1 MLCQGEASEVRRG
14 EARLINKNENAACL
28 DSCSAIPLAVLPDPI
43 CSPLSRT
50 RTGPSKTQ
58 GRQPE
63 RDNDN
68 VYMLITCE
76 NMQQTADEAATARQP
91 AICHEVYFFTPT
103 EITRARGRD
112 RGWEYRNRTR
122 TWSRHRQQRRRHGLL
137 LCVPFK
143 VNLPARP
150 SSVVLC
156 VCVRAY

>member
-1 MLCQGEASEVRRG
+1 MLCQGEASEVRWG

-28 DSCSAIPLAVLPDPI
+28 DSCSAILLAVLPDPI
-43 CSPLSRT
+43 SSLPRT

-76 NMQQTADEAATARQP
+76 NMQQTADSQTRQLRRGSLQFAMRYTFSHQLKLPEQGGGAEDESTETEPEPEAGTGMTYCCVCPSKCTCPRV
-91 AICHEVYFFTPT
+91 C
-103 EITRARGRD
+103 
-112 RGWEYRNRTR
+112 
-122 TWSRHRQQRRRHGLL
+122 RR
-137 LCVPFK
+137 LC
-143 VNLPARP
+143 R
-150 SSVVLC
+150 